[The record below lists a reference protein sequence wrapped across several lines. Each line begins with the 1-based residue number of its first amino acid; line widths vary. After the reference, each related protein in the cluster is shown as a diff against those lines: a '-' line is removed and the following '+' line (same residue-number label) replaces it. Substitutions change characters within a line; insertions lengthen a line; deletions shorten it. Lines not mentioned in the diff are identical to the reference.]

1 MEWLGKENMEDKESK
16 QWSIGTLLKAQEKA
30 ITIPAGLTPGKEY
43 FSEIGSPIFYD
54 DYRCSYKVDDFNFN
68 KHLRSVGSLMGRKP
82 PKDSTGVGLVVR
94 LPVQDNLTIGKEYF
108 YYSET
113 SVRFIDD
120 AGQDCKISDFVFM
133 PVHIEQS
140 ASIALKPTGPLSDD
154 PLVNPK
160 KAAGQVKAP
169 MHTLPTIAMIQ
180 MANVMAGGAHKYGYH
195 NFRESQVD
203 AQTYIGAMN
212 RHFLKWQDGVDL
224 DEESG
229 MHELAHLM
237 ACCAIMIDAHFT
249 GKLIDNRSKTGLI
262 KGLLED
268 SKEEFGKFIKE
279 NKSIGEKNAD
289 QCKSNST

>member
-1 MEWLGKENMEDKESK
+1 MGLSDGAAWEKENMEDGGSK
-16 QWSIGTLLKAQEKA
+16 QRSLGVLKGDIINRGGRALDLTLGREYF
-30 ITIPAGLTPGKEY
+30 TDNKEY
-43 FSEIGSPIFYD
+43 FHD
-54 DYRCSYKVDDFNFN
+54 DE
-68 KHLRSVGSLMGRKP
+68 GAPRKICAY
-82 PKDSTGVGLVVR
+82 TWE
-94 LPVQDNLTIGKEYF
+94 KE
-108 YYSET
+108 
-113 SVRFIDD
+113 
-120 AGQDCKISDFVFM
+120 
-133 PVHIEQS
+133 
-140 ASIALKPTGPLSDD
+140 TGPLSDD

-212 RHFLKWQDGVDL
+212 RHFLKWQDGVDF

-268 SKEEFGKFIKE
+268 SEEEFGKFIKE

-289 QCKSNST
+289 QRKSNST